1 MNIDGL
7 NSLIIILIFG
17 SLILLSFLKISN
29 PLNVNK
35 KANFYFGI
43 FLFLW
48 ATFWID
54 EITVLIDYPK
64 ISETV
69 NLLLRFIQFFTPL
82 LFYFSIV
89 NFTTP
94 NYKFGK
100 SDFKYLI
107 LPILFLVILLLQTAD
122 NQDDLSLFRL
132 ISILLMLV
140 QSLFY
145 AIASYLK
152 IRKHQKNILLFS
164 SNANEIDLSWLEYI
178 ILSILVMSI
187 IISVYN
193 IFFYSLSLNI
203 FINSTSLII
212 ILFIAYYSLKQKEIF
227 PFDKKQL
234 SEIIAINEQEE
245 LIEIK
250 RKVVSDGEL
259 IQLKMQL
266 NKLMLEQKPYLDS
279 ELNLIKLAKLVN
291 STPHQISYAINSGFN
306 ENFFQFINKYRVEEA
321 KELLVKKEMNNY
333 SILGIAYESGF
344 NSKTSFNNTFK
355 KITNQ
360 TPSEFK
366 KNSSGL

>member
-1 MNIDGL
+1 MRIIEL

-17 SLILLSFLKISN
+17 SLIILSFLKITN

-35 KANFYFGI
+35 KANFCFGI

-54 EITVLIDYPK
+54 EIG
-64 ISETV
+64 
-69 NLLLRFIQFFTPL
+69 LLLGTSKINDTLNAFIRFVQFSTPL
-82 LFYFSIV
+82 FFYFSIV
-89 NFTTP
+89 FFTNP

-100 SDFKYLI
+100 KDLKYLI
-107 LPILFLVILLLQTAD
+107 LPIVFL
-122 NQDDLSLFRL
+122 
-132 ISILLMLV
+132 SILTLQLETDKNHNYFQFILIIIMLT

-152 IRKHQKNILLFS
+152 IRKHRKNTLLFS

-178 ILSILVMSI
+178 IILILSMSVI
-187 IISVYN
+187 ITAYN
-193 IFFYSLSLNI
+193 LFFYSSGLNV
-203 FINSTSLII
+203 FLNSISLII
-212 ILFIAYYSLKQKEIF
+212 IYIIAYYSLKQKEIF
-227 PFDKKQL
+227 PLDEKQR
-234 SEIIAINEQEE
+234 SEIILINEQEE

-250 RKVVSDGEL
+250 RKVITDEEL
-259 IQLKMQL
+259 IILKKQL
-266 NKLMLEQKPYLDS
+266 NHLMHEEKPYLDS
-279 ELNLIKLAKLVN
+279 ELNLIKLSELVN
-291 STPHQISYAINSGFN
+291 STPHQVSYAINSGFN
-306 ENFFQFINKYRVEEA
+306 ENFFQFINKYRVERA
-321 KELLVKKEMNNY
+321 KELLVKEEMNNL

-366 KNSSGL
+366 KNSPSL